1 MEYLAMIWDAYGRS
15 AEYVFNLIHELAPE
29 AHLVAFIV
37 AVLWPF
43 LIALVVLMVITYTHD
58 WLTMRRIRRDIARR
72 THMSRAS
79 GPSTNPSGRSTL
91 RDRSN

>member
-15 AEYVFNLIHELAPE
+15 AEAVFNFIHGLAPE
-29 AHLVAFIV
+29 AHFVAFVV

-43 LIALVVLMVITYTHD
+43 LIAFAVMWLFVHTHD
-58 WLTMRRIRRDIARR
+58 RITMRRIRRDIARR
-72 THMSRAS
+72 T
-79 GPSTNPSGRSTL
+79 STL